1 MLNLNDARPG
11 LRPTL
16 VPLVLVPLVLVPLVL
31 VPLVLVPL
39 VLVPPA
45 LVQLEAL
52 VKTAA
57 KPDLRCGRWQ
67 IFEF

>member
-16 VPLVLVPLVLVPLVL
+16 VPLVLVPLVLVP
-31 VPLVLVPL
+31 PA
-39 VLVPPA
+39 LVPPA

>member
-11 LRPTL
+11 LRPTV
-16 VPLVLVPLVLVPLVL
+16 VPLVLVPPA
-31 VPLVLVPL
+31 
-39 VLVPPA
+39 LVPPA

>member
-11 LRPTL
+11 LRPT
-16 VPLVLVPLVLVPLVL
+16 LVPLVLVPLVL

>member
-11 LRPTL
+11 LRPTV
-16 VPLVLVPLVLVPLVL
+16 VPLVLVPLVLVPPAL
-31 VPLVLVPL
+31 VPPA
-39 VLVPPA
+39 LVPPA

>member
-11 LRPTL
+11 LRPT
-16 VPLVLVPLVLVPLVL
+16 VVPLVLVPLVL

>member
-11 LRPTL
+11 LRPTV
-16 VPLVLVPLVLVPLVL
+16 VPLVLVPLVLVP
-31 VPLVLVPL
+31 PA
-39 VLVPPA
+39 LVPPA

>member
-11 LRPTL
+11 LRPTV
-16 VPLVLVPLVLVPLVL
+16 VPLVLVPLVLVPPAL

>member
-11 LRPTL
+11 LRPT
-16 VPLVLVPLVLVPLVL
+16 LVPLVL

>member
-16 VPLVLVPLVLVPLVL
+16 VPLVLVPLVLVPPAL
-31 VPLVLVPL
+31 VPPA
-39 VLVPPA
+39 LVPPA

>member
-31 VPLVLVPL
+31 VPPA
-39 VLVPPA
+39 LVPPA

-67 IFEF
+67 TFEF

>member
-11 LRPTL
+11 LRPTV

-31 VPLVLVPL
+31 VPPA
-39 VLVPPA
+39 LVPPA

>member
-1 MLNLNDARPG
+1 
-11 LRPTL
+11 
-16 VPLVLVPLVLVPLVL
+16 V

>member
-11 LRPTL
+11 LRPT
-16 VPLVLVPLVLVPLVL
+16 VVPLVL

>member
-31 VPLVLVPL
+31 VPPA
-39 VLVPPA
+39 LVPPA